1 MLKGRGPLIEGAKK
15 GNVERVR
22 TEIARGEDLNKQNKK
37 GQTAL
42 MLAIVFAKIEAA
54 KHITKML
61 IRAGVDLDKQDR
73 FGETALMYASR
84 KGRFYIV
91 EMLLSAGAKIDLKS
105 FDGHTA
111 LSVAT
116 NIRMVDLLIKRGANI
131 ENTIFDG
138 RTIFMNAA
146 YENRVSIM
154 KKLRNAGAN
163 TEAVDSE
170 GWNALA
176 YTIAWEGCAESCE
189 YLLKIG
195 ADINPLLSGH
205 YPLDKAYEK
214 ERIVK
219 YIEEHLHQLSHESL
233 KNFKKFRL
241 KELLHV

>member
-1 MLKGRGPLIEGAKK
+1 LIEGAKK
-15 GNVERVR
+15 GNVERVK
-22 TEIARGEDLNKQNKK
+22 TQIAAGEDLNMQNKK

-42 MLAIVFAKIEAA
+42 METIICAKKEAA
-54 KHITKML
+54 MAITKML
-61 IRAGVDLDKQDR
+61 IRAGADLDKQDR

-91 EMLLSAGAKIDLKS
+91 EMLLSSGAKIDIKS

-131 ENTIFDG
+131 ENTIFNG
-138 RTIFMNAA
+138 RTMFMDAA
-146 YENRVSIM
+146 YTNRVPIM

-163 TEAVDSE
+163 TEAVDGE

-176 YTIAWEGCAESCE
+176 YAIAWEGCAEACE

-205 YPLDKAYEK
+205 YPLHKAYEK

-219 YIEEHLHQLSHESL
+219 YIEAHLHQLSDESL